1 MEIGFH
7 NNRTILIVAEPVPTL
22 VAIRFLV
29 VPYKPV
35 YMLTCVSIIIMS
47 GLNDSNHFKIFM

>member
-29 VPYKPV
+29 VPDKPV
-35 YMLTCVSIIIMS
+35 NVDLCKP
-47 GLNDSNHFKIFM
+47 NNNEWPK